1 MSLGIVTPVM
11 DSQLTAY
18 RTVFLT
24 VMQNLREADVAAELV
39 VVVQSKGGADRL
51 DLDFLRTPGV
61 VVLTTTRFSAS
72 AARNLGL
79 DRLQATEP
87 RFVCFLDSDA
97 IPSVGL
103 LRSVR
108 SYFDG
113 SDRILIGRAHW
124 HEGNGDGHFSDV
136 TPGRSASIGR
146 VLFSTYLW
154 STFLPTSYVFGP
166 GIRFDE
172 SIGPGEDTRLKSG
185 EDILLLS
192 QVVVTHEIDKAL
204 IFDACTLHPQR
215 PSDFSKHLTYAEG
228 QGALFVRLLRSRL
241 PRSLKARVI
250 ASFGLFLGN
259 ALVRV
264 ITFRKRS
271 LPILRLRV
279 RGALEG
285 FRLETISP

>member
-1 MSLGIVTPVM
+1 MSLGMITPVM
-11 DSQLTAY
+11 DSQLPAY

-24 VMQNLREADVAAELV
+24 VMQNLRESDVGAELV

-79 DRLQATEP
+79 DRLRSTEP
-87 RFVCFLDSDA
+87 RFVCSLDSDA
-97 IPSVGL
+97 VPSVGL

-108 SYFDG
+108 SYLGG

-124 HEGNGDGHFSDV
+124 QDGEADGQFSDV
-136 TPGRSASIGR
+136 TPGRPASIGR

-154 STFLPTSYVFGP
+154 STFLPTSYVHGP

-172 SIGPGEDTRLKSG
+172 SIGPGEETQLKSG
-185 EDILLLS
+185 EDVLFLS
-192 QVVVTHEIDKAL
+192 QVVLTNEIEEAL
-204 IFDACTLHPQR
+204 TFDACALHPRR
-215 PSDFSKHLTYAEG
+215 PSDYSKHLTYAEG
-228 QGALFVRLLRSRL
+228 QGALFVRLLRSQL
-241 PRSLKARVI
+241 PRSLKARVV

-264 ITFRKRS
+264 LTFRRRS